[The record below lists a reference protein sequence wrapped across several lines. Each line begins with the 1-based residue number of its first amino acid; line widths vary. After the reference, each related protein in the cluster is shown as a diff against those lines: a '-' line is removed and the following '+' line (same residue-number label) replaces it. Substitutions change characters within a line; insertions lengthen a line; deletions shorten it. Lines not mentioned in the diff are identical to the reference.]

1 MKYYPL
7 TLLVLFLSF
16 ILIPHEV
23 SAGIDGV
30 WSTSSS
36 ANGRNSGVDW
46 DTTAIETRVSQ
57 FLEETLIRS
66 MVTSM
71 GEVIERMARQSGVGL
86 MPDFIL
92 LAAQQGAAQCF
103 RQESIMEMVREIYRD
118 ARTTAVQQLRAG
130 QHPQR
135 VIDEMINGV
144 ENDVGLLARI
154 PEYQRI
160 VQIVVQHVYEQ
171 QQKMVAM
178 NMAQQYMRELEQQQE
193 NLRLDLK
200 KHYQEGMTGI

>member
-1 MKYYPL
+1 
-7 TLLVLFLSF
+7 
-16 ILIPHEV
+16 
-23 SAGIDGV
+23 
-30 WSTSSS
+30 
-36 ANGRNSGVDW
+36 
-46 DTTAIETRVSQ
+46 
-57 FLEETLIRS
+57 
-66 MVTSM
+66 
-71 GEVIERMARQSGVGL
+71 
-86 MPDFIL
+86 
-92 LAAQQGAAQCF
+92 
-103 RQESIMEMVREIYRD
+103 MEMVREIYRD